1 MYGTSRECTHTR
13 VRRRLTRRR
22 RRQTHMDALHA
33 QGELVSEPYVKVHI
47 ANTGLHYGQSIFEGL
62 KAFAWKDGR

>member
-1 MYGTSRECTHTR
+1 M
-13 VRRRLTRRR
+13 VRCGGLP
-22 RRQTHMDALHA
+22 

-47 ANTGLHYGQSIFEGL
+47 ANTGLHYGQAIFEGL